1 MKGKGEKLRNDE
13 LLFVDFPLFEE
24 LDMGNADDKGS
35 NGYNNEVVAILICD
49 IIHAVIFWVLDSS
62 EQICINNN

>member
-1 MKGKGEKLRNDE
+1 
-13 LLFVDFPLFEE
+13 
-24 LDMGNADDKGS
+24 MGNADDKGS